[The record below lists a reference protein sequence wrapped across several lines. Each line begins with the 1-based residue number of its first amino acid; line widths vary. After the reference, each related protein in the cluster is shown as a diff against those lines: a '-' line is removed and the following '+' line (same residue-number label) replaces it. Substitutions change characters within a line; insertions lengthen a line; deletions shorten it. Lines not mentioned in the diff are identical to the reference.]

1 MTKVLVRVH
10 PLYLMNVVQTE
21 CLVPNCLA
29 LSTKRDTT
37 MSIHHHICYYYSAHK
52 PILSLPSHRGGRPR
66 RQLPGSSTPQATERH
81 YGKINMLLYDTFTC
95 THTMT

>member
-29 LSTKRDTT
+29 LSTKRATN

-66 RQLPGSSTPQATERH
+66 RQLPGSSTPQA
-81 YGKINMLLYDTFTC
+81 LLKGIMVRLTC
-95 THTMT
+95 YYTIHLHAPIP